1 LSQFSPSSELRE
13 NKNMFRNDKFLWLI
27 IIALVL
33 AVIVLVSRHDEG
45 TVGPLSTGDFASL
58 VYFSALLLVIGGGL
72 YAMFYGRFHEMLKSI
87 AIWAGIAAVLALG
100 YNYRSDVVRVVDR
113 MFSVVTPDPEYTA
126 SIGKSVRVDRNDT
139 GDFNVR
145 VHVNNAPVP
154 MLIDTGASSV
164 VLTVEAA
171 RAAGLPVDLLKYD
184 VTIETAKG
192 RSFAAAVMLDELKI
206 GSIVERRVPALI
218 VRQGDLRMSLLGMS
232 FLQRL
237 DSFELRGKQMVL
249 RGRR

>member
-1 LSQFSPSSELRE
+1 
-13 NKNMFRNDKFLWLI
+13 LI
-27 IIALVL
+27 VALL
-33 AVIVLVSRHDEG
+33 AV
-45 TVGPLSTGDFASL
+45 
-58 VYFSALLLVIGGGL
+58 
-72 YAMFYGRFHEMLKSI
+72 
-87 AIWAGIAAVLALG
+87 G
-100 YNYRSDVVRVVDR
+100 YNYRNEVVRVVDR
-113 MFSVVTPDPEYTA
+113 IFTVVTPDQDITA
-126 SIGKSVRVDRNDT
+126 SIPNSVRVERSQS

-145 VHVNNAPVP
+145 VQVNGSQFP

-164 VLTVEAA
+164 VLTIEAA
-171 RAAGLPVDLLKYD
+171 RAAGIPVDLLKYD

-192 RSFAAAVMLDELKI
+192 RSFAAAVVLDQIRI

-237 DSFELRGKQMVL
+237 ESFELRGKQMVL

>member
-1 LSQFSPSSELRE
+1 
-13 NKNMFRNDKFLWLI
+13 MFRNDKILWLI
-27 IIALVL
+27 ILGLAL
-33 AVIVLVSRHDEG
+33 AVVVLISHHDEG
-45 TVGPLSTGDFASL
+45 MVGPIPTSDFASL
-58 VYFSALLLVIGGGL
+58 VYFSALLFVIGGSL
-72 YAMFYGRFHEMLKSI
+72 YVMFYGRFQEMLKSI
-87 AIWAGIAAVLALG
+87 GIWVGIAALLAIV
-100 YNYRSDVVRVVDR
+100 YNYRGDVVKVVDR
-113 MFSVVTPDPEYTA
+113 VFSVVTPDQDITA
-126 SIGKSVRVDRNDT
+126 SINTSIRVQRSDA

-145 VHVNNAPVP
+145 VHVNNSPVL

-192 RSFAAAVMLDELKI
+192 RSFAAAVVLEELKI
-206 GSIVERRVPALI
+206 GNIVERRVPALI
-218 VRQGDLRMSLLGMS
+218 VRQGDLRVSLLGMS

-237 DSFELRGKQMVL
+237 ESFELRGMQMVL

>member
-1 LSQFSPSSELRE
+1 
-13 NKNMFRNDKFLWLI
+13 MFRNDKFLWLI
-27 IIALVL
+27 ILGLVL
-33 AVIVLVSRHDEG
+33 AVIVLISHHDEG
-45 TVGPLSTGDFASL
+45 MVGPIPTSDFASL

-72 YAMFYGRFHEMLKSI
+72 YVMFYGRFHEMLKSI
-87 AIWAGIAAVLALG
+87 GIWLGIAALLAVA
-100 YNYRSDVVRVVDR
+100 YNYRSEVVKVVDR
-113 MFSVVTPDPEYTA
+113 VFSVVTPDQDITA
-126 SIGKSVRVDRNDT
+126 SINASIRVQRSDT

-145 VHVNNAPVP
+145 VHVNNAPVL

-164 VLTVEAA
+164 VLTIEAA

-192 RSFAAAVMLDELKI
+192 RSFAAAVVLEELKI
-206 GSIVERRVPALI
+206 GNIVERRVPALI
-218 VRQGDLRMSLLGMS
+218 VRQGDLRVSLLGMS

-237 DSFELRGKQMVL
+237 ESFELRGMQMVL

>member
-1 LSQFSPSSELRE
+1 
-13 NKNMFRNDKFLWLI
+13 MFRNDKFLWLVI
-27 IIALVL
+27 VGLVL
-33 AVIVLVSRHDEG
+33 AVIVLISRHDEG
-45 TVGPLSTGDFASL
+45 TVGPMDTNAFASL
-58 VYFSALLLVIGGGL
+58 VYFSALLLLVGGGF
-72 YAMFYGRFHEMLKSI
+72 YSVFYGRFQEKLKSVGLWLLI
-87 AIWAGIAAVLALG
+87 VALLAVG
-100 YNYRSDVVRVVDR
+100 YNYRSEVVRVVDR
-113 MFSVVTPDPEYTA
+113 IFTVVTPDQDITA
-126 SIGKSVRVDRNDT
+126 SIPNSVRVERSAS

-145 VHVNNAPVP
+145 VQVNGAQFP

-164 VLTVEAA
+164 VLTIEAA
-171 RAAGLPVDLLKYD
+171 RAAGIPVDLLKYD

-192 RSFAAAVMLDELKI
+192 RSFAAAVVLDQVRI

-218 VRQGDLRMSLLGMS
+218 VRQGDLRTSLLGMS